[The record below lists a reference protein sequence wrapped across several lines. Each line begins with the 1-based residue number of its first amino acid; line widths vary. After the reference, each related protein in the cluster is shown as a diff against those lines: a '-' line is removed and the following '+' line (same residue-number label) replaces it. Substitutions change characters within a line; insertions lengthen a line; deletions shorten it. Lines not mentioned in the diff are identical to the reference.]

1 MHRRAEQYIVAIN
14 FKKCFGFERSARYAL
29 NGERRKYVLYDGVA
43 DKDGVPKLR
52 LFSSAVLE
60 RAAYHIFDLRADD
73 ARKLIQPV
81 GGLHSILNA
90 AYHIAAVGRL
100 SVPCAES
107 PFLASVCKLV
117 NPHGHRRCAEIDR
130 SGKSAHFP
138 GAGDYL
144 RRLRE
149 YSAAGLFRQ
158 RDHVAVI
165 GNNAA
170 GKARNRVY
178 ADAAF
183 AAFASATA
191 CGREGKA
198 RSAQSA
204 QQRFAVFGFNVKTF
218 ATQQH
223 PNA

>member
-1 MHRRAEQYIVAIN
+1 MQGRAEERVAAIIL
-14 FKKCFGFERSARYAL
+14 KKCFGFERSARYAL
-29 NGERRKYVLYDGVA
+29 DRERREYVLHNGVA

-52 LFSSAVLE
+52 LAFSAVLE

-100 SVPCAES
+100 GVPCAES

-170 GKARNRVY
+170 GKARNGVY

-183 AAFASATA
+183 AAFASAA
-191 CGREGKA
+191 ARGREGKA
-198 RSAQSA
+198 RSSQSA